1 MTPEEFF
8 LREDPRSFVRSFD
21 PTAHIS
27 PVLTSKSDVAYA
39 KKHDLELVIFCGSP
53 GAGKSTWYQQY
64 LKPLG
69 YERVN
74 QDILKSVR
82 CIPLRASSL
91 TPD

>member
-8 LREDPRSFVRSFD
+8 LGEAPQPFVRSFN

-27 PVLTSKSDVAYA
+27 PVLPSISGVAFT
-39 KKHDLELVIFCGSP
+39 KKHDLELIIFCGSP
-53 GAGKSTWYQQY
+53 GAGKSTWFQQH
-64 LKPLG
+64 LKSLG

-82 CIPLRASSL
+82 
-91 TPD
+91 

>member
-8 LREDPRSFVRSFD
+8 LGEEPRPFVRSFD

-27 PVLTSKSDVAYA
+27 PVLTSKSDVVFGR
-39 KKHDLELVIFCGSP
+39 KHDLELIIFCGSP
-53 GAGKSTWYQQY
+53 GAGKSTWFQQH

-74 QDILKSVR
+74 QDILKSV
-82 CIPLRASSL
+82 CCCPSRAHFRAL
-91 TPD
+91 Y

>member
-8 LREDPRSFVRSFD
+8 LGEEPRSFVRSFD
-21 PTAHIS
+21 PIVLIS
-27 PVLTSKSDVAYA
+27 PVLTSKSDVAFA
-39 KKHDLELVIFCGSP
+39 RKHELELVVFCGSP
-53 GAGKSTWYQQY
+53 GAGKSTWFQQN

-82 CIPLRASSL
+82 CHPSRASSL

>member
-8 LREDPRSFVRSFD
+8 LGEDPRSFLRSFD

-27 PVLTSKSDVAYA
+27 PVLTSKSDVAFA

-53 GAGKSTWYQQY
+53 GAGKSTWFQQH
-64 LKPLG
+64 LEPLG
-69 YERVN
+69 YKRVN

-82 CIPLRASSL
+82 CSPLREPSL
-91 TPD
+91 TLD